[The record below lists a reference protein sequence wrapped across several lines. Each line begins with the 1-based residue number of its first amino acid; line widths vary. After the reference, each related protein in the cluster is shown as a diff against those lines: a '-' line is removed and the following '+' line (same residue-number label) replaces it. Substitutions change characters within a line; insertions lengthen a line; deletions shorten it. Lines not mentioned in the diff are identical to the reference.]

1 MKVAETMTARVVTIE
16 MDDRIPA
23 IQEILSQ
30 AGTHHLLVVEEG
42 ILRGVISDRDILR
55 VLSPYLHTKS
65 ESARDTETIQ
75 RRAHQVMT
83 RCPIT
88 ISSDMSVKEALAL
101 MLTHDISC
109 LPVLDGEKIEGV
121 FTIHDGVR
129 SLIQ

>member
-1 MKVAETMTARVVTIE
+1 MKVAEAMTARVVTVE

-30 AGTHHLLVVEEG
+30 TGNHHLLVVEEG

-55 VLSPYLHTKS
+55 VLSPYLYTKS
-65 ESARDTETIQ
+65 ESARDTETAQ

-88 ISSDMSVKEALAL
+88 ISPEVSVKEALAL
-101 MLTHDISC
+101 MLTHDVSC
-109 LPVLDGEKIEGV
+109 LPVLNGEKIEGI

-129 SLIQ
+129 SLIK

>member
-1 MKVAETMTARVVTIE
+1 MKVAEAMTARVVKIE

-30 AGTHHLLVVEEG
+30 TGTHHLLVVEEG
-42 ILRGVISDRDILR
+42 VLRGVISDRDILR

-65 ESARDTETIQ
+65 ELVRDTETMQ

-83 RCPIT
+83 RCPIV
-88 ISSDMSVKEALAL
+88 ISSDMEVKEALAL

-109 LPVLDGEKIEGV
+109 LPVLDGEIIEGI

>member
-1 MKVAETMTARVVTIE
+1 MKVAEAMTARVVTIE

-30 AGTHHLLVVEEG
+30 LGSHHLLVVEEG
-42 ILRGVISDRDILR
+42 KLCGVISDRDILR
-55 VLSPYLHTKS
+55 ILSPYLYTES
-65 ESARDTETIQ
+65 ELARDTETMQ

-83 RCPIT
+83 RSPIT
-88 ISSDMSVKEALAL
+88 VSPEVSVKEALAL

-109 LPVLDGEKIEGV
+109 LPVLEGDNIEGI

-129 SLIQ
+129 ALIK